1 MEVWEY
7 NFLCI
12 HFVEA
17 LYVVLVISFVKTS
30 SYINSLLQWFM
41 VLIFAKQQVLPNSST
56 PLVPPTILG
65 NFICKCNTNAIG
77 GQLLHG
83 WQWFMGWSMPIPTPI
98 KAIMTLLAFQQMPNL
113 STTSSSQYPNANNNH
128 PILAIACATQ
138 PIPTN
143 ANNAKSIC
151 TNVAMIRLV
160 CTYTTDMSLSISI
173 NANVGLVD
181 MHKW

>member
-1 MEVWEY
+1 
-7 NFLCI
+7 
-12 HFVEA
+12 
-17 LYVVLVISFVKTS
+17 
-30 SYINSLLQWFM
+30 M

-113 STTSSSQYPNANNNH
+113 STTSSSQYIQMQTITIQYLQLLVPPN
-128 PILAIACATQ
+128 PYLQ
-138 PIPTN
+138 MPT
-143 ANNAKSIC
+143 
-151 TNVAMIRLV
+151 T
-160 CTYTTDMSLSISI
+160 LSQY
-173 NANVGLVD
+173 AQMLP
-181 MHKW
+181 